1 MSTKNYICVACEKD
15 LIQEGLDLCLTQCG
29 HMFHKQCIFVEG
41 MKNKIKYLA
50 CPTCFS
56 QAFRPV
62 IPIFPRIT
70 SADPAPALGPNHYQ
84 SLARAAPTT
93 AEDGEEID
101 SKDLAAHSIRVE
113 EFNKTLKETL
123 ELEQSNRDKAA
134 ANRRLEMEIKEL
146 RRELGEED
154 DETPSNVKNEVAP
167 PSIAPE
173 FANICVDNVDPN
185 DMDAESSPS
194 DDDDDDEGGVIETDV
209 GAEEEE
215 EEEDDDEI
223 EDDVIVDPDFEI
235 GEYEGSDDDDID
247 DEDDD
252 DDTDMEE

>member
-1 MSTKNYICVACEKD
+1 MSTKNYICEACEKA

-41 MKNKIKYLA
+41 MNDKIKYLA

-70 SADPAPALGPNHYQ
+70 SADPAPAVGPNHYQ
-84 SLARAAPTT
+84 RLARAAPTT

-101 SKDLAAHSIRVE
+101 AKDLAAHSIRVE

-123 ELEQSNRDKAA
+123 ELEQSNRDKAP
-134 ANRRLEMEIKEL
+134 ANRLLEMEIKEL
-146 RRELGEED
+146 LRELGEEED

-194 DDDDDDEGGVIETDV
+194 DDDDEGGVIETDV

-215 EEEDDDEI
+215 EDDNKI
-223 EDDVIVDPDFEI
+223 EDYVNSTAGQDSGDRIPYYPMYVDSEDEEI
-235 GEYEGSDDDDID
+235 GE
-247 DEDDD
+247 
-252 DDTDMEE
+252 